1 MVPPPRQNTVGVY
14 NQITLLKL
22 IDFLVQVS
30 DIFYVAVSF
39 KFINF
44 NFQIFL
50 LFVPEM
56 STDFTSYL
64 V

>member
-1 MVPPPRQNTVGVY
+1 MVPPPRQNTVGLY
-14 NQITLLKL
+14 TQITLLKE
-22 IDFLVQVS
+22 IDAPAQVS
-30 DIFYVAVSF
+30 DIFDLAVSF

-56 STDFTSYL
+56 CTDFTSYL
-64 V
+64 L

>member
-1 MVPPPRQNTVGVY
+1 MVPPPRQNTVEVCT
-14 NQITLLKL
+14 QITLLKE
-22 IDFLVQVS
+22 IDAPVQVS
-30 DIFYVAVSF
+30 DIFDLAVSF

-56 STDFTSYL
+56 STGFTSYL